1 MNLHMRSPTQR
12 RERQEAGSALIE
24 RARAD
29 TAAFGEIYELYV
41 DRVFQFC
48 VGHSRSRED
57 AQDLTAETFTR
68 ALRALQR
75 PPGWHGGYED
85 RGVPFSAF
93 LLSIA
98 ARLAINMMER
108 AQRKRTLS
116 LDIGTTGDAEGTPL
130 GDRLLDEQQRT
141 PEQLVE
147 DWERAAQLNA
157 ALAQLPSEHQQVLRL
172 AIFEELSW
180 AAIARQLGCS
190 EAAAKKR
197 RERALARLRLAL
209 LPAPEK
215 G

>member
-1 MNLHMRSPTQR
+1 MRHTTR
-12 RERQEAGSALIE
+12 RRVYQEANPALIA
-24 RARAD
+24 RARTD
-29 TAAFGEIYELYV
+29 SSAFAEIYELYV

-48 VGHSRSRED
+48 YGHSQSRED

-75 PPGWHGGYED
+75 SPDLQGGYVE

-93 LLSIA
+93 LLRIA
-98 ARLAINMMER
+98 ARLAINMIER
-108 AQRKRTLS
+108 SERRRTLS
-116 LDIGTTGDAEGTPL
+116 LDRGTVGESDEVPL
-130 GDRLLDEQQRT
+130 GEFLADERQPA
-141 PEQLVE
+141 PEQIVD

-157 ALAQLPSEHQQVLRL
+157 ALDQLSAEHQQVLRL
-172 AIFEELSW
+172 AIFEALSW

-197 RERALARLRLAL
+197 RERALTKLREL
-209 LPAPEK
+209 LQPAAGK

>member
-1 MNLHMRSPTQR
+1 MDSHMRR
-12 RERQEAGSALIE
+12 MARWREHHEAGAALIT
-24 RARAD
+24 RARTD

-75 PPGWHGGYED
+75 PTGQPGGYEE
-85 RGVPFSAF
+85 RSAPFSAF
-93 LLSIA
+93 LLRIA

-108 AQRKRTLS
+108 ADRNGALS
-116 LDIGTTGDAEGTPL
+116 LDIGAVGEEETVPL
-130 GDRLLDEQQRT
+130 GERLADERQRT
-141 PEQLVE
+141 PEQVVE

-157 ALAQLPSEHQQVLRL
+157 CMAQLPLEHQQVLQL
-172 AIFEELSW
+172 AILEELSW

-197 RERALARLRLAL
+197 RERALAKLRLLVQPVAG
-209 LPAPEK
+209 K

>member
-1 MNLHMRSPTQR
+1 MARR
-12 RERQEAGSALIE
+12 REHQEAGVALIS
-24 RARAD
+24 RARTD
-29 TAAFGEIYELYV
+29 SAAFAEIYALYV

-48 VGHSRSRED
+48 YGHSRSRED

-75 PPGWHGGYED
+75 PPDLQGGYEE

-93 LLSIA
+93 LLRIA

-108 AQRKRTLS
+108 AERKGALS
-116 LDIGTTGDAEGTPL
+116 LDHGGEGEDDGAPL
-130 GDRLLDEQQRT
+130 GELLADERQRT
-141 PEQLVE
+141 PEQIVE

-157 ALAQLPSEHQQVLRL
+157 ALAQLPSEHRQVLQL
-172 AIFEELSW
+172 AIFEDLSW
-180 AAIARQLGCS
+180 AVIARQLGCS

-197 RERALARLRLAL
+197 RERALARLRLL
-209 LPAPEK
+209 MQPAPGK